1 MTAIKVAES
10 LGRMFYL
17 VSPKATTFATVA
29 EVPPY
34 VADTTPWFI
43 AFIFVELLYYTFK
56 DKGVGLKP
64 HEGKYSQAK
73 YRMNDTIG
81 SLSAGTIQ
89 QMSRFFLG
97 SLQMV
102 TYNYIWDNYRIESIA
117 FDTFKVTTWIGCF
130 LATGMYFSDCIFIC
144 VRSTECLTDLKYSQ
158 HVDLAYYWVTHACCS
173 RHVHQTKFTDKLM
186 YSSNGTCLHHIAPP
200 RRT

>member
-43 AFIFVELLYYTFK
+43 AFIAAELIYYTIK
-56 DKGVGLKP
+56 DKGVGLKR
-64 HEGKYSQAK
+64 HEGKYDQAR
-73 YRMNDTIG
+73 YRLNDTIG
-81 SLSAGTIQ
+81 SLSAGMFQ

-102 TYNYIWDNYRIESIA
+102 TYNYIWDNYRIDSIA

-130 LATGMYFSDCIFIC
+130 LATGMYFSECIAYSC
-144 VRSTECLTDLKYSQ
+144 RSTEIFC
-158 HVDLAYYWVTHACCS
+158 
-173 RHVHQTKFTDKLM
+173 
-186 YSSNGTCLHHIAPP
+186 
-200 RRT
+200 